1 MFIFGLPIGYK
12 SFLLCNNAQFNAVL
26 NTTLHQYEGS
36 LNWDDYRYFLAVART
51 GKLSL
56 AGQQLSVDHATV
68 GRRVKALEESL
79 KVHLFDRSPQG
90 YLLTDAGHSL
100 VNVAE
105 AMETGAIAA
114 QTKFG
119 GESDSVSGVVRVGA
133 PEGMATTILAQCAA
147 ELCEEHPKLELQIIA
162 MPRTFSLSKR
172 EADLAIAVSAPTSG
186 RLKYRKISDYTLHLY
201 GTKEYLDKYP
211 EIKVVAD
218 LKRIRGIGYVTDLI
232 YDKELDYIPLISPDI
247 KPYLTSS
254 SVHVQLEA
262 ALANGGVCVLHDF
275 IAKQYP
281 QLQKVLPEEVSFTRT
296 FWYIVHED
304 YAKLQRIKVVSDKI
318 IKHIR
323 KRLKQD

>member
-1 MFIFGLPIGYK
+1 MQL
-12 SFLLCNNAQFNAVL
+12 VL
-26 NTTLHQYEGS
+26 TLYQNEVS

-79 KVHLFDRSPQG
+79 KIHLFDRSPQG
-90 YLLTDAGHSL
+90 YSLTDAGQNL
-100 VNVAE
+100 VTIAE
-105 AMETGAIAA
+105 SMETGAIAA
-114 QTKFG
+114 QTEFG
-119 GESDSVSGVVRVGA
+119 GEADSVSGVVRVGA
-133 PEGMATTILAQCAA
+133 PEGMATTILAHCAA
-147 ELCEEHPKLELQIIA
+147 ELCEEHPKLELQVVT

-172 EADLAIAVSAPTSG
+172 EADIAIAVSAPTSG

-201 GTKEYLDKYP
+201 GTKEYLDAHPQVK
-211 EIKVVAD
+211 EISD
-218 LKRIRGIGYVTDLI
+218 LKRIRGIGYVSDLI
-232 YDKELDYIPLISPDI
+232 YDKELDYIPLVSPDI

-262 ALANGGVCVLHDF
+262 TLANGGVCILHDF

-281 QLQKVLPEEVSFTRT
+281 QLQRVLPDEISFTRT

-318 IKHIR
+318 IEHIR
-323 KRLKQD
+323 KRLK

>member
-1 MFIFGLPIGYK
+1 MHKAIL
-12 SFLLCNNAQFNAVL
+12 
-26 NTTLHQYEGS
+26 TLYQNESS

-79 KVHLFDRSPQG
+79 QTHLFDRSPQG
-90 YLLTDAGHSL
+90 YSLTDAGQSL
-100 VNVAE
+100 VTIAE
-105 AMETGAIAA
+105 AMETAAISA
-114 QTKFG
+114 QTEFG
-119 GESDSVSGVVRVGA
+119 GEADKVSGVVRVGA
-133 PEGMATTILAQCAA
+133 PEGMATSILAECAA
-147 ELCEEHPKLELQIIA
+147 ELCQEHPKLELQIVA

-172 EADLAIAVSAPTSG
+172 EADIAIAVSAPTSG

-201 GTKEYLDKYP
+201 GTREYLENSP
-211 EIKVVAD
+211 PINSIAD
-218 LKRIRGIGYVTDLI
+218 LKRIRGIGYVSDLI
-232 YDKELDYIPLISPDI
+232 YDKELDYIPLVAPDI

-262 ALANGGVCVLHDF
+262 TLSNGGVCILHDF
-275 IAKQYP
+275 IARQYP
-281 QLQKVLPEEVSFTRT
+281 QLRRVLPEEISFTRT

-318 IKHIR
+318 IDHIR

>member
-1 MFIFGLPIGYK
+1 M
-12 SFLLCNNAQFNAVL
+12 
-26 NTTLHQYEGS
+26 
-36 LNWDDYRYFLAVART
+36 NWDDYRYFLAVART

-79 KVHLFDRSPQG
+79 KIHLFDRSPQG
-90 YLLTDAGHSL
+90 YSLTDAGQNL
-100 VNVAE
+100 VTIAE
-105 AMETGAIAA
+105 SMETGAIAA
-114 QTKFG
+114 QTEFG
-119 GESDSVSGVVRVGA
+119 GEADSISGVVRIGA
-133 PEGMATTILAQCAA
+133 PEGMATSILAECAA
-147 ELCEEHPKLELQIIA
+147 KLCEEHPRLELQIIA

-201 GTKEYLDKYP
+201 GTKEYLDAQP
-211 EIKVVAD
+211 AINSVPD
-218 LKRIRGIGYVTDLI
+218 LRKIRGIGYVPDLI
-232 YDKELDYIPLISPDI
+232 YDKELDYIPLLGPDI

-262 ALANGGVCVLHDF
+262 TLAGAGVCILHDF

-281 QLQKVLPEEVSFTRT
+281 QLVRVLPKEISFTRT

-304 YAKLQRIKVVSDKI
+304 YAKLQRIKVVSDTI
-318 IKHIR
+318 IEQIR
-323 KRLKQD
+323 KRLKQDV